1 MRFEQMSKCNSLN
14 ANHHYSFHS
23 FENIS
28 HFRRQKN
35 LVLGQWCQPRLEQP
49 SFLFKYLLEFPKI
62 LRRKPSLFGA
72 FARWMGQNKMR
83 LQELLH
89 LWGTKSCRHANS
101 IGPCRLAVT
110 ALIVYQSGKW
120 YFQRGKFQIHRLHIC
135 RKLNKCRRLKT
146 KQRTSKIAH
155 QISITIRTKGNW
167 FFWRINLLVDIKGE
181 TMGSLAGRVPS

>member
-1 MRFEQMSKCNSLN
+1 MSKCNSLN

-120 YFQRGKFQIHRLHIC
+120 YFQRGKFRIHRLHIWQLQSGPKEIGSFGGSTYSLTSRAKPWAASRGEC
-135 RKLNKCRRLKT
+135 QANGGNK
-146 KQRTSKIAH
+146 
-155 QISITIRTKGNW
+155 
-167 FFWRINLLVDIKGE
+167 V
-181 TMGSLAGRVPS
+181 RVPN